1 MNVKLDF
8 KNLFLKEKGR
18 INMWLETGD
27 EIKVWYNL
35 DHIVRVEFSPGQ
47 KTAVVY
53 SVKPGGSDKS
63 IISGDDVQILLQCL
77 QEKSYSSGK

>member
-1 MNVKLDF
+1 
-8 KNLFLKEKGR
+8 
-18 INMWLETGD
+18 MWLETGD
-27 EIKVWYNL
+27 DIKVWYNI

-63 IISGDDVQILLQCL
+63 IISGDDVDKFLECL
-77 QEKSYSSGK
+77 KENSYSPGK